1 MSAIN
6 GAVIVVASAIALY
19 TGIRTIDNIMITRHN
34 KRVMGSEKVLTVVLE
49 EQFAELTPERKE
61 KFMNLDGVQD
71 VITEFQ
77 KGARTVESL
86 KHMLTF
92 YRRNFV

>member
-1 MSAIN
+1 MSAIK
-6 GAVIVVASAIALY
+6 GAVVLVASAMALY
-19 TGIRTIDNIMITRHN
+19 AGIRTIDNLMIKRHN
-34 KRVMGSEKVLTVVLE
+34 KQVMESEKVITVVLE

-71 VITEFQ
+71 AITEFQ